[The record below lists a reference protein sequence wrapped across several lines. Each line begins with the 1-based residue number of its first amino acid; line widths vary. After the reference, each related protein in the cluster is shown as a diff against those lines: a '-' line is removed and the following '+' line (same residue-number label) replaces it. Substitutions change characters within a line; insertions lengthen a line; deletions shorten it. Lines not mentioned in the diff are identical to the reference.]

1 MSKRD
6 LTGLYHC
13 WGVLPDHLALQWSCI
28 PDPWQVARDIPGF
41 IRLSKGNVGRDLCVG
56 AFCKKDGGSVWSNV
70 MLRMQDL
77 ALSRGERALVTGLSL
92 SLASG
97 DAVAL
102 VGPNGSGK
110 TSLLRVLAGLAEPSG
125 GSLFISYDGA
135 AHDMPRTAHV
145 HLGGH
150 QDGLKGAL
158 SVRQNLEFWVSYY
171 GKDQKVRD
179 GLSIGQALGA
189 LGVEHVVD
197 LPAAILSQGQK
208 RRVALARLLVA
219 PRPVWL
225 LDEPT
230 AALDVASTAR
240 FLALAER
247 HREDGGML
255 VAATHTPLGLDKLKT
270 VDLADYPAHTAQGDG
285 IVQDAE
291 SYWLS
296 DEAAQ

>member
-1 MSKRD
+1 MWFD
-6 LTGLYHC
+6 L
-13 WGVLPDHLALQWSCI
+13 
-28 PDPWQVARDIPGF
+28 
-41 IRLSKGNVGRDLCVG
+41 RLNL
-56 AFCKKDGGSVWSNV
+56 
-70 MLRMQDL
+70 QDL
-77 ALSRGERALVTGLSL
+77 ALSRGERALIAGLSL
-92 SLASG
+92 ALEGG

-125 GSLFISYDGA
+125 GRLRLTHGDADSDW
-135 AHDMPRTAHV
+135 PRNALV

-158 SVRQNLEFWVSYY
+158 TVRQNLEFWVAYY
-171 GKDQKVRD
+171 GGDPVVREGD
-179 GLSIGQALGA
+179 SIAQALDQ
-189 LGVEHVVD
+189 LGVGHVID

-240 FLALAER
+240 FLSLVER
-247 HREDGGML
+247 HRADGGL
-255 VAATHTPLGLDKLKT
+255 VIAATHMPLDLSHLKT
-270 VDLADYPAHTAQGDG
+270 LDLADYPAHTEQGTG
-285 IVQDAE
+285 IVQDTE
-291 SYWLS
+291 SYWLT
-296 DEAAQ
+296 DEAAS

>member
-1 MSKRD
+1 
-6 LTGLYHC
+6 
-13 WGVLPDHLALQWSCI
+13 
-28 PDPWQVARDIPGF
+28 
-41 IRLSKGNVGRDLCVG
+41 
-56 AFCKKDGGSVWSNV
+56 
-70 MLRMQDL
+70 MLKMQDL
-77 ALSRGERALVTGLSL
+77 ALSRGERALVAGLTLSL
-92 SLASG
+92 GGG

-125 GSLFISYDGA
+125 GQLTISHSDVDA
-135 AHDMPRTAHV
+135 DAPRTALV

-158 SVRQNLEFWVSYY
+158 TVRQNLEFWMAYY
-171 GKDQKVRD
+171 GGDQAVHQMVQG
-179 GLSIGQALGA
+179 GLSIGQALEE
-189 LGVEHVVD
+189 LGVEHIVD

-219 PRPVWL
+219 PRPIWL

-240 FLALAER
+240 FLALVER
-247 HREDGGML
+247 HREDGGM
-255 VAATHTPLGLDKLKT
+255 VIAATHTPLGLDNLKT
-270 VDLADYPAHTAQGDG
+270 LDLAHYPAHTARGDG

-291 SYWLS
+291 SYWLG
-296 DEAAQ
+296 DETPMNKAAQ

>member
-1 MSKRD
+1 M
-6 LTGLYHC
+6 
-13 WGVLPDHLALQWSCI
+13 QWSCI

-41 IRLSKGNVGRDLCVG
+41 VRLSKGNIGRGVRVSE
-56 AFCKKDGGSVWSNV
+56 FCKKDGGSVWSNV
-70 MLRMQDL
+70 KLQLQEL
-77 ALSRGERALVTGLSL
+77 ALSRGERALVAGLSL
-92 SLASG
+92 SLAGG
-97 DAVAL
+97 DAIAL

-125 GSLFISYDGA
+125 GRLSVSHSDADG
-135 AHDMPRTAHV
+135 DMPRNALV

-158 SVRQNLEFWVSYY
+158 TVRQNLEFWMAYY
-171 GKDQKVRD
+171 GGDHLVRE
-179 GLSIGQALGA
+179 GYSIAQALDQ
-189 LGVEHVVD
+189 LGVGHVID

-230 AALDVASTAR
+230 AALDVASTTR
-240 FLALAER
+240 FLALVER
-247 HREDGGML
+247 HRADGGL
-255 VAATHTPLGLDKLKT
+255 VIAATHTPLALNNLIT
-270 VDLADYPAHTAQGDG
+270 LDLADHPAHTAQGEG

-291 SYWLS
+291 SYWLTE
-296 DEAAQ
+296 EAAQ

>member
-1 MSKRD
+1 M
-6 LTGLYHC
+6 
-13 WGVLPDHLALQWSCI
+13 
-28 PDPWQVARDIPGF
+28 
-41 IRLSKGNVGRDLCVG
+41 
-56 AFCKKDGGSVWSNV
+56 WSNV
-70 MLRMQDL
+70 VLKLHDL
-77 ALSRGERALVTGLSL
+77 AVSRGERALVAGLSL
-92 SLASG
+92 SVAGG

-125 GSLFISYDGA
+125 GQLTVSHSNVGSEV
-135 AHDMPRTAHV
+135 PRNALV

-158 SVRQNLEFWVSYY
+158 TVRQNLEFWVAYY
-171 GKDQKVRD
+171 GGDHKVRD
-179 GLSIGQALGA
+179 GFSIAQALDQ
-189 LGVEHVVD
+189 LGVSHLVD

-219 PRPVWL
+219 PRPIWL

-240 FLALAER
+240 FLATVER
-247 HREDGGML
+247 HRADGGI
-255 VAATHTPLGLDKLKT
+255 VIAATHAPLELDALKLL
-270 VDLADYPAHTAQGDG
+270 DLADYPAHTARGDG

-291 SYWLS
+291 SYWLT